1 MSAPQIG
8 FQGAKEPLD
17 GQRLEVYPGI
27 NVSEIQESA
36 LFIRVPEERV
46 SVCAPL
52 LLLLSCPVYLIL
64 FCWIIHVLQLST
76 GKREFL

>member
-36 LFIRVPEERV
+36 LFIRVPEEQV

-64 FCWIIHVLQLST
+64 F
-76 GKREFL
+76 